1 MNKVF
6 RKSLHS
12 MIGVGMILA
21 VGTICVL
28 PVSAESAQKTD
39 VSVNVQVSQSYDE
52 GINWENGNSAYVVAI
67 GTGLPPENAGVRGR
81 VLARRAALVDAYR
94 NLAEML
100 NGVQLDADTVMEDLA
115 IKSDIVRVKT
125 SALIKGA
132 QIVEEKEMSDG
143 SYQMKIRIPMYGA
156 NSVAS
161 VAVPELHPSAS
172 SVPLPKVDLTT
183 TVLPS
188 SEVSDIKGETYTGIV
203 VDASGLGLEPTFAPV
218 IYDENGRVVYGL
230 QNLDYDFAINHGMVA
245 YASSLADAQSQS
257 NRGGSHPLVVKAMA
271 VRGGKNSVNK
281 VNVVVSAEDGD
292 RILLASQKGDIL
304 QKAAVVFIR

>member
-1 MNKVF
+1 MIRNCK
-6 RKSLHS
+6 KGLIS
-12 MIGVGMILA
+12 MLGVGILLA
-21 VGTICVL
+21 SSAYGT
-28 PVSAESAQKTD
+28 PVFAESQNVTG
-39 VSVNVQVSQSYDE
+39 VSVNVQVSQSNE
-52 GINWENGNSAYVVAI
+52 SGVNWTSANGADIVAV

-115 IKSDIVRVKT
+115 IKSDIVRTKT

-132 QIVEEKEMSDG
+132 QIVEEKE
-143 SYQMKIRIPMYGA
+143 IPMYGA
-156 NSVAS
+156 SNSVAS
-161 VAVPELHPSAS
+161 VAMPELHPNVTAA
-172 SVPLPKVDLTT
+172 PLPAVDSTA
-183 TVLPS
+183 LPKT
-188 SEVSDIKGETYTGIV
+188 EVTQLKESNYTGIV
-203 VDASGLGLEPTFAPV
+203 VDASNLGLEPTFAPV

-245 YASSLADAQSQS
+245 YASSLADAKSPT
-257 NRGGSHPLVVKAMA
+257 NRGGSNPLVVKAIA

-281 VNVVVSAEDGD
+281 VNVVVSVEDGD
-292 RILLASQKGDIL
+292 RILLASQGGNIL

>member
-1 MNKVF
+1 MIRNCK
-6 RKSLHS
+6 KGLIS
-12 MIGVGMILA
+12 MLGVGILLA
-21 VGTICVL
+21 SSAYGT
-28 PVSAESAQKTD
+28 PVFAESQNVTG
-39 VSVNVQVSQSYDE
+39 VSVNVQVSQSNE
-52 GINWENGNSAYVVAI
+52 SGVNWTSANGADIVAV

-115 IKSDIVRVKT
+115 IKSDIVRTKT

-156 NSVAS
+156 SNSVAS
-161 VAVPELHPSAS
+161 VAMPELHPNVTAA
-172 SVPLPKVDLTT
+172 PLPAVDSTA
-183 TVLPS
+183 LPKT
-188 SEVSDIKGETYTGIV
+188 EVTQLKESNYTGIV
-203 VDASGLGLEPTFAPV
+203 VDASNLGLEPTFAPV

-245 YASSLADAQSQS
+245 YASSLADAKSPT
-257 NRGGSHPLVVKAMA
+257 NRGGSNPLVVKAIA

-281 VNVVVSAEDGD
+281 VNVVVSVEDGD
-292 RILLASQKGDIL
+292 RILLASQGGNIL